1 MDDDAIRT
9 LVRRLARPHPSGGEV
24 VERAA
29 VLASGADSAA
39 VLDWIVAH
47 DGQPEVQAPVAAGR
61 GLHSSRIS
69 EHAGRGDRTP
79 ARYVLPP
86 GVL

>member
-1 MDDDAIRT
+1 MEDDAIRA
-9 LVRRLARPHPSGGEV
+9 LVSRLARPHPSGGEV

-29 VLASGADSAA
+29 VLASGADSSA
-39 VLDWIVAH
+39 VLAWIAAH
-47 DGQPEVQAPVAAGR
+47 DGKPEIQAPVAAGR
-61 GLHSSRIS
+61 GLHSARIS

-79 ARYVLPP
+79 ARYVLPR